1 MDELTAKVIELA
13 EKYRNALLKN
23 DMAALDQVI
32 KAFQVLYKDLAKR
45 VNELGELIAKMDKVS
60 PAALRRI
67 SLYNRILEET
77 EEELAK
83 LGNFAEVV
91 IKQHA
96 IDAIAMAGVHAKNIT
111 RIMTEYGNIEASWMS
126 LNPEAVASLMGFL
139 QKGSDLYKNIKE
151 MAKWNTKKIKD
162 MFIELMSVGD
172 NPKTIARKIF
182 VEYGKK
188 MGMALTDIMRM
199 TRTAQ
204 LYAYRESTLA
214 HYRANSDIIS
224 GWIWWAELE
233 GACMSCV
240 AMHGTKHTL
249 DEHLNDHHNGRCAML
264 PILKYSPANIS
275 ESAGLDWYEQQSE
288 KVQRDKM
295 GDARYAAWK
304 EGKFVFSQLS
314 TEYDND
320 VYGKMRGEA
329 SLKNILGGEQ
339 Q

>member
-32 KAFQVLYKDLAKR
+32 KAFQTLYKDLAGR
-45 VNELGELIAKMDKVS
+45 VQELAEYIASVDKIT
-60 PAALRRI
+60 PAMIRKL
-67 SLYNRILEET
+67 SLYHRIMEET
-77 EEELAK
+77 EAELTK
-83 LGNFAEVV
+83 FGNYAEVV

-96 IDAIAMAGVHAKNIT
+96 AEAVAMGGVHAKNIT
-111 RIMTEYGNIEASWMS
+111 RILTAYGGIEAKWMS
-126 LNPEAVASLMGFL
+126 LNPEAVVSLMGFL
-139 QKGSDLYKNIKE
+139 QKDSALYKRLAYSAGEKVELIKN
-151 MAKWNTKKIKD
+151 K
-162 MFIELMSVGD
+162 FIELVAIGD
-172 NPKTIARKIF
+172 NPKTIARKI
-182 VEYGKK
+182 VQQYGET
-188 MGMALTDIMRM
+188 MGMSLTDAMRM

-240 AMHGTKHTL
+240 AMHGTRHTL
-249 DEHLNDHHNGRCAML
+249 DEHLNDHHNGRCTML

-275 ESAGLDWYEQQSE
+275 DSAGLDWYEQQAE
-288 KVQRDKM
+288 QIQKDKM